1 MAGWSSA
8 SVCLNNIIQNT
19 ITYRTPPTF
28 VTLIND
34 GPDIP
39 DDVIIELDEVD
50 GSKLD
55 VSVVQIFSILMQ
67 NYQLLLREVDHH
79 HSLVEV
85 LHC

>member
-1 MAGWSSA
+1 M
-8 SVCLNNIIQNT
+8 
-19 ITYRTPPTF
+19 
-28 VTLIND
+28 TLIND